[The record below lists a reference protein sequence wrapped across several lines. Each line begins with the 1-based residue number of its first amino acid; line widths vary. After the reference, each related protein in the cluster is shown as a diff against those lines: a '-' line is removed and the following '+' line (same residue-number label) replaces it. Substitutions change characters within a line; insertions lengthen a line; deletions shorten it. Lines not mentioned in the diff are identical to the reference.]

1 MDAAWHLHELT
12 RDLDVSAFVMFS
24 SMAGLVGSIPARSNA
39 SQDNSSNIRCWG
51 SIARASLGPT
61 PKKAGS
67 KSPTPS
73 TKPPVR
79 V

>member
-1 MDAAWHLHELT
+1 MSPANTPVALP
-12 RDLDVSAFVMFS
+12 RNP
-24 SMAGLVGSIPARSNA
+24 VGSIPARSNA
-39 SQDNSSNIRCWG
+39 SQDNSSNIRCCG